1 MTRGRR
7 PRPRVRI
14 VSLTRGTM
22 LVALAVFALALP
34 ATAQVF
40 KCVDKAGRTTYQQ
53 QPCPGA
59 QKGSRMDLPLNNGSV
74 QDDNDGDWSAK
85 ASRKEVG
92 VGMPR
97 AFVVQAYGT
106 PQEMRA
112 GRAQENAAEI
122 WRYRRKDL
130 DLALGFNKG
139 VVAWVNDLPSDAPQA
154 PPDPE
159 PSRRKYF
166 YPDRKCAELNAEA
179 GTPASVYEELDEAMA
194 RRVMRH
200 VWESEPGDRE
210 RTIVTCVD
218 GKVARVERLPVR

>member
-1 MTRGRR
+1 MPAARG
-7 PRPRVRI
+7 
-14 VSLTRGTM
+14 GW
-22 LVALAVFALALP
+22 LVALMMFGLALP

-53 QPCPGA
+53 RPCAGA
-59 QKGSRMDLPLNNGSV
+59 EKSSRMDVPLNNGSV
-74 QDDNDGDWSAK
+74 QDDNDGEWAAK
-85 ASRKEVG
+85 AGRKEVG

-97 AFVVQAYGT
+97 AFVMQAYGM

-112 GRAQENAAEI
+112 GRAQEKAAEV
-122 WRYRRKDL
+122 WRYRRND
-130 DLALGFNKG
+130 AEIAVGFNNG
-139 VVAWVNDLPSDAPQA
+139 VVAWVNDAPSNEPEL
-154 PPDPE
+154 PPDAE

-166 YPDRKCAELNAEA
+166 HTQRKCAELAAEA
-179 GTPASVYEELDEAMA
+179 GAPASVYEELDEAMA

-218 GKVARVERLPVR
+218 GTVARVDRMPMR